1 MHIVWDSTWTRN
13 SYSWLEA
20 HPPRA
25 RGHSPHRD
33 TTGDYPRSVRGSLR
47 IGRLCM
53 DQIMRQRHY
62 II

>member
-25 RGHSPHRD
+25 GGIALTETPPETTRD
-33 TTGDYPRSVRGSLR
+33 R
-47 IGRLCM
+47 
-53 DQIMRQRHY
+53 
-62 II
+62 